1 MRIILAKLFVAI
13 TALLIVALA
22 VVFATLRSC
31 PDRPEI
37 PKAPDPVTADPPI
50 TSGREVFLA
59 QRCQKCH
66 SMHGEG
72 NTRSPLDGVGT
83 RLSEHD
89 IRQWIIAPQT
99 MKPGIAKRA
108 YKLPD
113 EDLDALVE
121 WLIAGQK
128 HSSPQRS
135 GE

>member
-1 MRIILAKLFVAI
+1 MRIILAKLLAAI

-22 VVFATLRSC
+22 VVFAALRSGPAKPVPAPGPVIPSETVPPP
-31 PDRPEI
+31 PDVRI
-37 PKAPDPVTADPPI
+37 AR
-50 TSGREVFLA
+50 GRAVFIE

-72 NTRSPLDGVGT
+72 NKRSPLDDVGR
-83 RLSEHD
+83 RLNEHD

-113 EDLDALVE
+113 EELDALVA
-121 WLIAGQK
+121 WLMEGD
-128 HSSPQRS
+128 
-135 GE
+135 